1 MENVVIIYGHLEHLA
16 AICYTFGPFG
26 IFSGHL
32 GIFFLSLV
40 HCVKENLAALLEIEH
55 VEPEAA
61 LWNVVNHF

>member
-1 MENVVIIYGHLEHLA
+1 
-16 AICYTFGPFG
+16 
-26 IFSGHL
+26 
-32 GIFFLSLV
+32 LV